1 MKHSY
6 PPKPPPRHPAL
17 RLAES
22 QLIGFY
28 PPRLP
33 QTPIND
39 LVMGESDAITQI
51 ERKKVEVTLPPQQPD
66 KQCSECII

>member
-6 PPKPPPRHPAL
+6 PPKPPPPPL